1 MATFSKLNLQPV
13 GGTTGT
19 GRGIKVVQTASSGT
33 TIHTASSTPATI
45 DEVWLYAQ
53 LNNPF
58 SAALTVSNKALTSNV
73 ATITTSAAHG
83 LFVGDSV
90 KITGVDNTF
99 NGTWTITTVPTSTTF
114 TYARTA
120 SNVTS
125 ASSSGSVYPSVTA
138 ALQSVRL
145 TLQWGGTTAVDDD
158 ITYTL
163 TNQNG
168 LYLIAPG
175 ILLQG
180 NATPLVIRA
189 YADVANTVI
198 IHGYVNRI
206 TA

>member
-1 MATFSKLNLQPV
+1 MATFTKKTLEPV

-33 TIHTASSTPATI
+33 TIHTASSTPSTI

-99 NGTWTITTVPTSTTF
+99 NGTWTIATVPTTTTF
-114 TYARTA
+114 TYART
-120 SNVTS
+120 SGNVTS
-125 ASSSGSVYPSVTA
+125 ASASGSVYPSVTA
-138 ALQSVRL
+138 ASQSVRL
-145 TLQWGGTTAVDDD
+145 TLQWGATTSVEDD

-180 NATPLVIRA
+180 NATPLVVRA
-189 YADVANTVI
+189 YADVANVVV

>member
-1 MATFSKLNLQPV
+1 MATFSKQLLSAS
-13 GGTTGT
+13 TD

-33 TIHTASSTPATI
+33 TIHTGSTSSSVI

-83 LFVGDSV
+83 LFVGDTV

-99 NGTWTITTVPTSTTF
+99 NGTWTITTVPTTTTF

-125 ASSSGSVYPSVTA
+125 AASSGSVYPAATA
-138 ALQSVRL
+138 ASQSVRL
-145 TLQWGGTTAVDDD
+145 TVQWGGTTAVDDD
-158 ITYTL
+158 ITYTM

-168 LYLIAPG
+168 LYLICAG
-175 ILLQG
+175 LVLRG
-180 NATPLVIRA
+180 NATPLVVRA
-189 YADVANTVI
+189 YADVANVVVM
-198 IHGYVNRI
+198 HGYVNRI

>member
-1 MATFSKLNLQPV
+1 MATFNKTILS
-13 GGTTGT
+13 GSTD
-19 GRGIKVVQTASSGT
+19 GRGIKVAATATAGT
-33 TIHTASSTPATI
+33 LIHTGSSTATTI
-45 DEVWLYAQ
+45 DEIWIYAQ

-99 NGTWTITTVPTSTTF
+99 NGTWTITTVPSSTTF
-114 TYARTA
+114 TYARTSA
-120 SNVTS
+120 NVTS
-125 ASSSGSVYPSVTA
+125 ASASGSVYPSVTA
-138 ALQSVRL
+138 ALQNVRL

-158 ITYTL
+158 ITYTM

-168 LYLIAPG
+168 LYLIAAG
-175 ILLQG
+175 LLIKG
-180 NATPLVIRA
+180 NATPLVVRA
-189 YADVANTVI
+189 FADVANTVVL
-198 IHGYVNRI
+198 HGYVNRI

>member
-1 MATFSKLNLQPV
+1 MATTFSKTILS
-13 GGTTGT
+13 GSTD
-19 GRGIKVVQTASSGT
+19 GRGIKVDATASSGKL
-33 TIHTASSTPATI
+33 IHTGSTSTSVQ
-45 DEVWLYAQ
+45 DEIWLYAQ

-73 ATITTSAAHG
+73 ATINTSAGHG

-99 NGTWTITTVPTSTTF
+99 NGTWTITTVPSSTTF

-120 SNVTS
+120 TNVTS
-125 ASSSGSVYPSVTA
+125 ASASGSVYPSVTA
-138 ALQSVRL
+138 ALQNVRL

-158 ITYTL
+158 ITYTM

-168 LYLIAPG
+168 LYLIAAG
-175 ILLQG
+175 LLING
-180 NATPLVIRA
+180 NATPLIVRA
-189 YADVANTVI
+189 YADVANTVV

-206 TA
+206 TTV